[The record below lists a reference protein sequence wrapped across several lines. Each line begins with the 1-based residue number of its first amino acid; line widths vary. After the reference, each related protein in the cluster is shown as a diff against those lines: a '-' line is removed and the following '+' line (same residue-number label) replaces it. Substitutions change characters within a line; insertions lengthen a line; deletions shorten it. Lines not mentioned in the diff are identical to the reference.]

1 MESEPTVAK
10 RIEIELPDELFDE
23 LVAVAQSI
31 GINDASE
38 AAVVAIGDWV
48 ARRRV
53 EIDDR
58 DPSRKYFVNEALD
71 ELNKKHK

>member
-1 MESEPTVAK
+1 MESGPTVAK
-10 RIEIELPDELFDE
+10 RIELELPDELFDE
-23 LVAVAQSI
+23 LVAVAQPI

-38 AAVVAIGDWV
+38 AAVAAIGDWV
-48 ARRRV
+48 ARRRG

-58 DPSRKYFVNEALD
+58 DPDRKYFVNEALD